1 MYLPKHQYTFK
12 SLEEL
17 GNVQSLV
24 DKLGNLVNI
33 PGKNLILTSF
43 GEIFDKKT
51 VDIEKGD
58 FSKAEKLFP
67 FETPE
72 QAESGNNAG
81 YEYQVADTPERSS
94 FDKIKYAKLP
104 PTSKDKKAG
113 VMKRC
118 FYKNLSTG
126 KVKEIIRSQALKL
139 AKNRKRY
146 EQVLCIDWE
155 IKGPAKD
162 QEVNGYFL
170 EGIETRNQRR
180 LDELKQTMS
189 GAEVIIN
196 SPLEYVEDTRV
207 AKSKPI
213 RQDQGIVIPSPSKRL

>member
-24 DKLGNLVNI
+24 DKLGNFVNI

-72 QAESGNNAG
+72 QAESGNNA
-81 YEYQVADTPERSS
+81 VS
-94 FDKIKYAKLP
+94 
-104 PTSKDKKAG
+104 
-113 VMKRC
+113 
-118 FYKNLSTG
+118 
-126 KVKEIIRSQALKL
+126 
-139 AKNRKRY
+139 
-146 EQVLCIDWE
+146 
-155 IKGPAKD
+155 
-162 QEVNGYFL
+162 
-170 EGIETRNQRR
+170 
-180 LDELKQTMS
+180 
-189 GAEVIIN
+189 
-196 SPLEYVEDTRV
+196 
-207 AKSKPI
+207 
-213 RQDQGIVIPSPSKRL
+213 